1 MKGKL
6 GLLHVLGWILIG
18 AGIVFWVTGVWF
30 GPGLFV
36 SGLVIETIGYLVA
49 DRGTPSNP
57 EKEVRG
63 KVEGPERA
71 DSG

>member
-6 GLLHVLGWILIG
+6 GFLHVLGWFLIG
-18 AGIVFWVTGVWF
+18 VGIVLWVTGVWF

-49 DRGTPSNP
+49 DRGTPSKP
-57 EKEVRG
+57 EG
-63 KVEGPERA
+63 
-71 DSG
+71 